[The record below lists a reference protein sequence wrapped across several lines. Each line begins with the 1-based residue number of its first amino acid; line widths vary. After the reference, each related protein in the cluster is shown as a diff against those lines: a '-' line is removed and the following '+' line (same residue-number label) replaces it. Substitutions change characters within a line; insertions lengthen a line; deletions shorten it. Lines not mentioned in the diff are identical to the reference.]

1 MYPNVAR
8 PSYRLAYHRRST
20 MFRQARTIAL
30 IATLASAAL
39 MGCHSNTQGAVTVA
53 LPNGTTQVIPA
64 GQPIP
69 VGATVITSGT
79 TAAVPLAPG
88 TAPSDAPVAPG
99 MVAQAPAPSQSP
111 APNLSA
117 APNQPPPT
125 PSLVV
130 PAGTRVTIRTTE
142 TLSAEHGGGVGSGFS
157 GVLNSPITVRGV
169 VAFPRGTAVR
179 GEIVS
184 ANGRGHFTGD
194 GVLGLE
200 LRTVGGYRVETS
212 EYVRRIHGRGKR
224 TAGFIGG
231 GAGIGAL
238 IGGLAGGGKGAL
250 IGGMA
255 GAGGGTVAG
264 AYTGHRDVV
273 LPSESA
279 ISFTLRNSI
288 SLQ

>member
-1 MYPNVAR
+1 M
-8 PSYRLAYHRRST
+8 LK
-20 MFRQARTIAL
+20 QARTIVL
-30 IATLASAAL
+30 IATLSSGLLLGCHGKSAAP
-39 MGCHSNTQGAVTVA
+39 GSVTVQT
-53 LPNGTTQVIPA
+53 PNGSTQVIPA

-69 VGATVITSGT
+69 VGDTVVATSAAAAGA
-79 TAAVPLAPG
+79 TAPGGAPAPG
-88 TAPSDAPVAPG
+88 TAMAPVAPG
-99 MVAQAPAPSQSP
+99 TAASDASVTPGTMAQAP
-111 APNLSA
+111 
-117 APNQPPPT
+117 PPPNMPPAQ

-130 PAGTRVTIRTTE
+130 PPGTPITIRTTQ

-157 GVLNSPITVRGV
+157 GSLNYPITVHGT
-169 VAFPRGTAVR
+169 VAFPRGTPVQ

-194 GVLGLE
+194 GVLGVE
-200 LRTVGGYRVETS
+200 LRTIGSYRVETS
-212 EYVRRIHGRGKR
+212 EYVARIHGRGKR

-250 IGGMA
+250 IGSMA

-273 LPSESA
+273 IPSESA
-279 ISFTLRNSI
+279 LRFTLRSAI
-288 SLQ
+288 TLK

>member
-1 MYPNVAR
+1 
-8 PSYRLAYHRRST
+8 
-20 MFRQARTIAL
+20 MFRQARSIAL
-30 IATLASAAL
+30 IATLASAVL
-39 MGCHSNTQGAVTVA
+39 MGCHSNTQPAPGAVTVS
-53 LPNGTTQVIPA
+53 LPNGTIQVIPA

-69 VGATVITSGT
+69 VGATVVTSGT
-79 TAAVPLAPG
+79 TTSMAPISPA
-88 TAPSDAPVAPG
+88 TAPSDAQVSPSQVAPG
-99 MVAQAPAPSQSP
+99 MVAQQQQQAPVQNQP
-111 APNLSA
+111 APN
-117 APNQPPPT
+117 

-142 TLSAEHGGGVGSGFS
+142 TLSAEHGGGIGSGFS
-157 GVLNSPITVRGV
+157 GVLNSPVTVRGV

-212 EYVRRIHGRGKR
+212 EYVKRIHGRGKR

-288 SLQ
+288 SVQ

>member
-1 MYPNVAR
+1 
-8 PSYRLAYHRRST
+8 
-20 MFRQARTIAL
+20 MFRQPRNIAL
-30 IATLASAAL
+30 IATLASAAML
-39 MGCHSNTQGAVTVA
+39 GCHSNKQPTPGSVTVQQ
-53 LPNGTTQVIPA
+53 PNGTTQVIPA

-69 VGATVITSGT
+69 MGDTVVASGT
-79 TAAVPLAPG
+79 QAAGTTTMAP
-88 TAPSDAPVAPG
+88 APVAPATSPYDAPVQPG
-99 MVAQAPAPSQSP
+99 TMAQAPATGP
-111 APNLSA
+111 APA
-117 APNQPPPT
+117 APAAPAPT
-125 PSLVV
+125 LVV
-130 PAGTRVTIRTTE
+130 PAGTRVTIRTSE

-157 GVLNSPITVRGV
+157 GVLNYPLTVRGV

-200 LRTVGGYRVETS
+200 LRTVGGYRVQTS
-212 EYVRRIHGRGKR
+212 EYVQRIHGRGKR

-273 LPSESA
+273 IPSESA
-279 ISFTLRNSI
+279 ISFTLRSAI
-288 SLQ
+288 SLK